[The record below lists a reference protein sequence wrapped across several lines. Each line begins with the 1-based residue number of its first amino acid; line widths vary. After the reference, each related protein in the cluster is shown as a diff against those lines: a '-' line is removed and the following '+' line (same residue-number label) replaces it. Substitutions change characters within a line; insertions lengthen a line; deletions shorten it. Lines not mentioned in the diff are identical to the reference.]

1 VPDALVVIDMQE
13 AAITQGRQHD
23 LDGVISRINMLS
35 TGVRALGGTVIHVL
49 HDGVPGD
56 PWEPTSPGWQISSRM
71 VRSPGDRV
79 VRKRTNDAFH
89 ETELD
94 ALLDQLKPEQVL
106 ICGWATDFCVDS
118 SVRSA
123 VVRGHHVVVVADGH
137 TCDDRAH
144 LPASAIIGHHNTTW
158 SGLIAPG
165 GVEVLTASQIYSPD
179 KRWPA

>member
-1 VPDALVVIDMQE
+1 VPDALLVIDMQD
-13 AAITQGRQHD
+13 AAISQGRQHD
-23 LDGVISRINMLS
+23 LDGVIDRINTLS
-35 TGVRALGGTVIHVL
+35 AAVRAMSGTVIYVL

-56 PWEPTSPGWQISSRM
+56 PWEPTSAGWQISSRM
-71 VRSPGDRV
+71 MRGPRDRV
-79 VRKRTNDAFH
+79 VRKCTNDAFH

-94 ALLDQLKPEQVL
+94 TLLKQLEPAHVL
-106 ICGWATDFCVDS
+106 VCGWATDFCVDS

-144 LPASAIIGHHNTTW
+144 LAASAIIAHHNATW

-165 GVEVLTASQIYSPD
+165 KVEVLPAEQIHVYQD
-179 KRWPA
+179 R